1 MFRVAGQ
8 RRVGHLRGTLDLA
21 IIDGIGP
28 FFRRFD
34 KRRINWSK
42 IPFTDLPTTAPERE
56 PEWRAIR
63 EDVSRF
69 ADRVKALGY
78 NVITLD
84 DLAHLTDH
92 QWHEPG
98 IRQRIAVF
106 RDEFRKIFAILQE
119 KGLRIYITSDYLT
132 TSAGVDERL
141 HHHPGPLRDWFCEM
155 VERFLDDFPE
165 VEGIILRI
173 GESDGIDVGDQLRSR
188 LVLRSSH
195 DVNQL
200 LRQLMPI
207 FERRKKT
214 LIFRTWT
221 VGAYLIGD
229 LIWNR
234 VRLARCVKGIE
245 SKHFIVSMK
254 YGETDF
260 FRYLAL
266 NRQFFRLK
274 TQKLIEFQARRE
286 YEGAGEYPS
295 FIGWDVERYSRELD
309 AARGVVG
316 FSVWCQTGGW
326 HAFRRK
332 PFLDDNAFWIEL
344 NTAVAIRILK
354 DRQPVEEAVEG
365 LVGEKRAPGLLKLLR
380 RSEIVIRE
388 LLYIEEF
395 ARQRLYF
402 RRVRIPPLMHVYWD
416 CIFINHPVKKIMN
429 YFVHDAETAIRSGE
443 AAFQHF
449 GPMEELA
456 EEGDFQPEDIRFM
469 RDTFEVILIARRY
482 YLLPFDEQMEL
493 RIREAKKAYKAAWPR
508 EHRQRYRIKTS
519 FKPVELRKQTL
530 SWLVR
535 ILIRRRQGYRTVL
548 DRFFT
553 LKILSVLYRLF
564 HTRHQAAIP
573 KFMRTTAMG
582 IDSLFR

>member
-1 MFRVAGQ
+1 MGPVS
-8 RRVGHLRGTLDLA
+8 HPSGTLDLA
-21 IIDGIGP
+21 LIDGIGP
-28 FFRRFD
+28 FFRKFD

-42 IPFTDLPTTAPERE
+42 IPFTDLATVGSERE
-56 PEWRAIR
+56 SEWAAIR
-63 EDVSRF
+63 EDVARL
-69 ADRVKALGY
+69 ADRVVGLGY
-78 NVITLD
+78 NAITLD

-92 QWHEPG
+92 EWHEPG

-106 RDEFRKIFAILQE
+106 RDEFRKIFAILRE
-119 KGLRIYITSDYLT
+119 KGLRIFVTSDYLT

-141 HHHPGPLRDWFCEM
+141 HHHPGPLKDWYCEM

-165 VEGIILRI
+165 IAGVILRI
-173 GESDGIDVGDQLRSR
+173 GESDGIDVGDSLRSR
-188 LVLRSSH
+188 LVLRSSR

-200 LRQLMPI
+200 LRQLVPL
-207 FERRKKT
+207 FERRQRT

-234 VRLARCVKGIE
+234 VRLVRCLRGID
-245 SKHFIVSMK
+245 SKAFIVSMK

-266 NRQFFRLK
+266 NRQFFRVK
-274 TQKLIEFQARRE
+274 CQKLIEFQARRE

-295 FIGWDVERYSRELD
+295 FIGWDCERYSRELD

-326 HAFRRK
+326 HAFRRRA
-332 PFLDDNAFWIEL
+332 FLDDDAFWIEL
-344 NTAVAIRILK
+344 NTAVAIRVLR
-354 DRQPVEEAVEG
+354 DRMQVEDAVESF
-365 LVGEKRAPGLLKLLR
+365 VGAERAPTLLNLLR

-416 CIFINHPVKKIMN
+416 CIFINHPVKKIMSH
-429 YFVHDAETAIRSGE
+429 FVHDPETSIRSGE

-449 GPMEELA
+449 EAMEKLA
-456 EEGDFQPEDIRFM
+456 EEGGFQPDDIRFM
-469 RDTFEVILIARRY
+469 RDTFEIILLARRY
-482 YLLPFDEQMEL
+482 YLLPFDDAMEQAL
-493 RIREAKKAYKAAWPR
+493 RAAKKSYKQAWPR
-508 EHRQRYRIKTS
+508 ELRQRYRVKTS
-519 FKPVELRKQTL
+519 FKPVELRRQTL

-553 LKILSVLYRLF
+553 LNVLSLLYRLF
-564 HTRHQAAIP
+564 HTRHQAAMP

-582 IDSLFR
+582 IDSIFR